1 MKICTYTHQTQYYET
16 DQMGI
21 IHHSNY
27 IRWFEEARVNF
38 LAQIGY
44 PYDRFE
50 KELKLISPVLEVQC
64 RYRSMVHFG
73 DTVDIS
79 AWVAHTNGIKLEFAY
94 EIRDHE
100 TGELKSQGYS
110 CHCFLNAEGNPISLK
125 RTVPELN
132 EILEE
137 CARP

>member
-1 MKICTYTHQTQYYET
+1 
-16 DQMGI
+16 MGI

-38 LAQIGY
+38 LSQIGY

-64 RYRSMVHFG
+64 QYRSMVHFG

-79 AWVAHTNGIKLEFAY
+79 AWVAHTNGIKLKFSY

-100 TGELKSQGYS
+100 TDELKSQGYS
-110 CHCFLNAEGNPISLK
+110 CHCFLNEDGHPISLK
-125 RTVPELN
+125 RIVPELN
-132 EILEE
+132 EILDE